1 MHIDDPVPEEE
12 EAFDPLRDGP
22 LRYLGYAN
30 ELGEAFAA
38 WLPAF
43 GVPASY
49 ATAIMYVLVDTYDKT
64 AKAHTEAKT
73 SISGVDPATDIS
85 PVKIV
90 TLLTSE
96 RAVDTLLWQLL
107 ASVAIPGFTI
117 HQVVWLSHTI
127 LADGLHLGQAESM
140 PEAVAATTLALAS
153 LLGLSSAEVRSLK
166 SKDCNSACKG
176 GHNSVRCAGSVFC

>member
-1 MHIDDPVPEEE
+1 
-12 EAFDPLRDGP
+12 LRDGP

-49 ATAIMYVLVDTYDKT
+49 ATAIAYVLVDTYDKT
-64 AKAHTEAKT
+64 SRAHSEAKSSMST
-73 SISGVDPATDIS
+73 MDPAS
-85 PVKIV
+85 PVNPPQII

-117 HQVVWLSHTI
+117 HQVVWLVHVM
-127 LADGLHLGQAESM
+127 LADGIHIGDVERM
-140 PEAVAATTLALAS
+140 PEAVAATVAALAAVS
-153 LLGLSSAEVRSLK
+153 GQPVSEV
-166 SKDCNSACKG
+166 
-176 GHNSVRCAGSVFC
+176 